1 MRIGVDFDNTIVCY
15 DGAFQRGAR
24 DLGLV
29 SEDLFASKN
38 AVRDY
43 FNNAG
48 RRDEFTALQ
57 GYVYGA
63 RMDLA
68 SCYPGVKDFIR
79 AATSA
84 EHELY
89 VVSHKTRNPLLGPK
103 YDLHAAARNF
113 LHEQDL
119 VRTGGL
125 RSENIFFALTK
136 EEKVAKIADL
146 NCQVFIDDLPE
157 ILAMVGFPKSARAIL
172 FDPDGHHAKD
182 DRFERFTNWRAIASA
197 LLGAAQ

>member
-63 RMDLA
+63 RVR
-68 SCYPGVKDFIR
+68 YPNHEIAYEFGYVEDGVFHAYPKDPEGFGYI
-79 AATSA
+79 A
-84 EHELY
+84 ETL
-89 VVSHKTRNPLLGPK
+89 
-103 YDLHAAARNF
+103 
-113 LHEQDL
+113 
-119 VRTGGL
+119 
-125 RSENIFFALTK
+125 
-136 EEKVAKIADL
+136 
-146 NCQVFIDDLPE
+146 
-157 ILAMVGFPKSARAIL
+157 
-172 FDPDGHHAKD
+172 
-182 DRFERFTNWRAIASA
+182 
-197 LLGAAQ
+197 